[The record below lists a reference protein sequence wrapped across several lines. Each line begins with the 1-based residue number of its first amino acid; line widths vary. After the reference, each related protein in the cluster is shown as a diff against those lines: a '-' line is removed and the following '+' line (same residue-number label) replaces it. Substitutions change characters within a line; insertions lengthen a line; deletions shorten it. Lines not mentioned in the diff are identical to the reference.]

1 MKIAV
6 CFFGEMSFMDRF
18 MIQNLMRCLI
28 VPFQKYNHK
37 GHNVEFYYFLHT
49 YFNPSVLTWIG
60 MMRASFPFTSMTIH
74 DRESV
79 LREKK
84 DAHECGLFLQGHSLN
99 RVKKK
104 WKMVDDLDLVMM
116 VRLDLLL
123 TKSLSEGDIDL
134 VLHHKH
140 HLFLHEKK
148 PFVAMGDPMVMN
160 LFADK
165 FLHFCGADH
174 LFDIL
179 RTQHNVKIQSLSL
192 VFVRILPDA
201 IVCPEDYHVCPYLGD
216 LIASSQ
222 TQIRLVKRKN
232 SNIR

>member
-28 VPFQKYNHK
+28 VPFQKYNSK
-37 GHNVEFYYFLHT
+37 FVEFYYFLHT
-49 YFNPSVLTWIG
+49 YFHPSVLTWIEL
-60 MMRASFPFTSMTIH
+60 MRATFPFTSMTIH
-74 DRESV
+74 DRETV

-84 DAHECGLFLQGHSLN
+84 EADPHGLFLQGHSLN

-104 WKMVDDLDLVMM
+104 WKIVDDLDIVMM

-123 TKSLSEGDIDL
+123 TKSLSEGDIDV

-140 HLFLHEKK
+140 HLFLHQQQK

-160 LFADK
+160 VFADQ
-165 FLHFCGADH
+165 FHHFCGADH

-216 LIASSQ
+216 LIASSS
-222 TQIRLVKRKN
+222 TQIRLVKRKI